1 MYPRPTPGHAAR
13 AGQRIREITE
23 MNRWHGWLALALVLV
38 FAPAGAHAGAIY
50 KCTIR
55 GSTVYQD
62 QPCSPGKPELG
73 RLSGPATPSADLAT
87 TNNPDALR
95 QGIKDASE
103 RGRQLHAQHDR
114 ELDQLWARMIGVTDE
129 QTQRKQVGRFNRD
142 WQQRFAENRRQ
153 QQALVARLKQLCPGG
168 ASGGSNE
175 YACHPQSSR
184 AAVES
189 EGGR

>member
-1 MYPRPTPGHAAR
+1 
-13 AGQRIREITE
+13 
-23 MNRWHGWLALALVLV
+23 MNRWHGWLALILVLV
-38 FAPAGAHAGAIY
+38 FAPAGAYAGAIY
-50 KCTIR
+50 KCTIH
-55 GSTVYQD
+55 GAAVYQD
-62 QPCSPGKPELG
+62 QPCSPGKPEVG
-73 RLSGPATPSADLAT
+73 RLSGSEASSADLAT
-87 TNNPDALR
+87 TNSPAALM
-95 QGIKDASE
+95 QGIKQVSE
-103 RGRQLHAQHDR
+103 QGRQLHAQHDR

-129 QTQRKQVGRFNRD
+129 QTQRKQVGQFNRG

-184 AAVES
+184 PPVES

>member
-1 MYPRPTPGHAAR
+1 
-13 AGQRIREITE
+13 
-23 MNRWHGWLALALVLV
+23 MNRWHGMHGWLALTLILV
-38 FAPAGAHAGAIY
+38 FAPASAAYAGAIY
-50 KCTIR
+50 KCTIH
-55 GSTVYQD
+55 GATVDQD
-62 QPCSPGKPELG
+62 QPCSPGKPEVG
-73 RLSGPATPSADLAT
+73 RLSYPAIPSDLAT
-87 TNNPDALR
+87 TNSPSALMR
-95 QGIKDASE
+95 GIKQASE
-103 RGRQLHAQHDR
+103 QGRQLHAQHDR

-153 QQALVARLKQLCPGG
+153 QKALVARLKQLCPGG